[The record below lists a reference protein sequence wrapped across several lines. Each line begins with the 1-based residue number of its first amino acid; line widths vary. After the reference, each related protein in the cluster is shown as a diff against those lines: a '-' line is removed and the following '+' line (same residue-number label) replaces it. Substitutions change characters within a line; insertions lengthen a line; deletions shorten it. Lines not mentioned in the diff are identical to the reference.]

1 MIKSWPGDKAEG
13 WHIGRLRSKPE
24 PDILGSFSSVGV
36 GTACQAGEAKKSGPD
51 HLEMTSCPIIQD
63 TQCSSLF
70 LFYFTRKPGNSE
82 VGLRFKI
89 IAYSKAT
96 NNLNNP

>member
-24 PDILGSFSSVGV
+24 PDILGSLSSAGV
-36 GTACQAGEAKKSGPD
+36 GTACQAGEAKRSGPV
-51 HLEMTSCPIIQD
+51 HLEIPSCPIIQD

-70 LFYFTRKPGNSE
+70 PFILQENQVTVKWGS
-82 VGLRFKI
+82 GLKSGH
-89 IAYSKAT
+89 IAKLQT
-96 NNLNNP
+96 I